1 MMDFKQAKFND
12 YWRTSAKRNY
22 DVYVNKFEVNEGTIL
37 TGANLILNKG
47 INAIAGK
54 NGVGKS
60 TIISS
65 LYNSIKNEN
74 SNRCEISTLL
84 DSDHMS
90 ITLKLKKETGG
101 THDDVCATVIESS
114 DVTAYLFDPC
124 SYIPKYLDFVRE
136 EDNLDE
142 QLEQVAA
149 ISYDSNKLENINYLT
164 NSNYQRVTVWNIEGE
179 YDAHPLLPFF
189 EVESNGITY
198 TSKNMGLGEIALI
211 YFFWMMERIANINEK
226 AIILMEEPESY
237 LPPKTQKR
245 LMNCVSWL
253 ASEQG
258 VCVLISTHSEHVLS
272 FLDDDKIQLIID
284 CGHEKKFI
292 HGIEAVDTVLEL
304 GLQKVTTKLGLLSVE
319 DEFALALLK
328 SILGARVESYSFEVA
343 GSEGDLLKR
352 CEIFQP
358 DVDGYSYRAIFD
370 GDTRGK
376 YQKQLSDSK
385 VARYLPL
392 NDAPDKLILDFFKTL
407 TVQEIAEILS
417 LAEHRVV
424 IAKGAAEGVEF
435 HDYFREFSKSLP
447 IEEGAIIDL
456 FAGRWCEANSDLVS
470 EFLEQL

>member
-12 YWRTSAKRNY
+12 YWRTSTRRNY
-22 DVYVNKFEVNEGTIL
+22 DVYVNKFEVTEGTIL
-37 TGANLILNKG
+37 SGATLLLNKG

-65 LYNSIKNEN
+65 LYNNIRSEN

-84 DSDHMS
+84 DPDNIS
-90 ITLKLKKETGG
+90 ITLKIKN
-101 THDDVCATVIESS
+101 DDVCATVIDGS

-124 SYIPKYLDFVRE
+124 SYVPKYLDFVRE
-136 EDNLDE
+136 QGNLDE

-149 ISYDSNKLENINYLT
+149 IHYDANKLDNINYLT

-179 YDAHPLLPFF
+179 YDAHPLLPYF

-211 YFFWMMERIANINEK
+211 YFFWMMERISNINEK
-226 AIILMEEPESY
+226 AIIFMEEPESY

-253 ASEQG
+253 ASEKG
-258 VCVLISTHSEHVLS
+258 VCLLISTHSEHVLS
-272 FLDDDKIQLIID
+272 FLDDEKIQLIID
-284 CGHEKKFI
+284 SGSEKKFI

-304 GLQKVTTKLGLLSVE
+304 GLQKLTTKLGLLSVE
-319 DEFALALLK
+319 DEFALILLK
-328 SILGARVESYSFEVA
+328 SILGSRVESYSFEIA

-352 CEIFQP
+352 CAVFQD
-358 DVDGYSYRAIFD
+358 DVDGYSYRAVFD

-376 YQKQLSDSK
+376 YGSQLVDST
-385 VARYLPL
+385 VHRFLPS
-392 NDAPDKLILDFFKTL
+392 NYAPDKLVLDFFKTL
-407 TVQEIAEILS
+407 TDKEVAETLS
-417 LAEHRVV
+417 VAEHQITVAR
-424 IAKGAAEGVEF
+424 GAAEGAEF

-447 IEEGAIIDL
+447 KTYNSIVEL
-456 FAGRWCEANSDLVS
+456 FAEKWCEAHSELVND
-470 EFLEQL
+470 FLEQL